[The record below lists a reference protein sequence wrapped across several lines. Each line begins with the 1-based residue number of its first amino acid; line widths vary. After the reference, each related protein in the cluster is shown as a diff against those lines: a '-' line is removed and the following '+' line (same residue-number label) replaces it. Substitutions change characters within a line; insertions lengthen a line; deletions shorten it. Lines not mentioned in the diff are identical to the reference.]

1 VPTWSKRAIG
11 AIVKLESYQDLMKKK
26 TRAKGFKLKGYLNSF
41 NFLGT
46 ITGLVLVYFGTFPSL
61 LPRGWVLQ
69 GVLSSVLFCIGYGI
83 GMVLSHF
90 IRKFNPKEP
99 PAGKRHNIKKYTYW
113 VLAVVYVLTLV
124 ASFHWQQEVRR
135 LVGQPPEYSFSI
147 IGTTFVALLLTM
159 FIILICRLI
168 RSLYLWL
175 KRIINKH
182 IPKAIAYTAAWVIS
196 VLLVIGILNGVVLS
210 GAYNVVNE
218 AFSIKN
224 GTTEEGIVQPTSPQ
238 LSGSS
243 QSMIAWDS
251 LGRQG
256 RNFVGHAKT
265 VEQLTKFNQQP
276 ATQPIRVYSG
286 LDSAANTKDRAD
298 LAVADLKRAG
308 GFDRKIIE
316 VVTTTGTGWV
326 DEEGV
331 APVEYMYNGNS
342 AIVSMQYSYLPSA
355 LSFLVD
361 QTKAKDAGRELYNAV
376 YNQALNM
383 PADKRPKVVV
393 FGESLGSFG
402 GETAFNNLA
411 SFRATSDGAVWAGP
425 PNFNIL
431 RKTATADRDA
441 GSPEILPVFQQGQ
454 NVRFAIKSSDFN
466 NPQKPWGDPKA
477 AYLENSSD
485 PIVWWSPS
493 LLFKKPGWLS
503 EPRGADVSKNT
514 HWIPIVTFW
523 TVSGDMVFST
533 GVPDGHGHKY
543 GKMPTDA
550 WSYVAPPDGW
560 NQQKTDAL
568 KAELSK

>member
-1 VPTWSKRAIG
+1 MSKR
-11 AIVKLESYQDLMKKK
+11 KLLKLNRIRSY
-26 TRAKGFKLKGYLNSF
+26 FSSY

-46 ITGLVLVYFGTFPSL
+46 VVGLILLDLSFWPSL

-69 GVLSSVLFCIGYGI
+69 GLLCGVLFCFGYGI
-83 GMVLSHF
+83 GLVLSHF
-90 IRKFNPKEP
+90 IRKFRPGEP
-99 PAGKRHNIKKYTYW
+99 SAKQKQSLKKYTF
-113 VLAVVYVLTLV
+113 VAFAVIYLVVLV
-124 ASFHWQQEVRR
+124 AGFHWQQQVRQ
-135 LVGQPPEYSFSI
+135 LVGQPPEYSFSV
-147 IGTTFVALLLTM
+147 IGTTLVALLITM
-159 FIILICRLI
+159 FILLISRLI
-168 RSLYLWL
+168 VSLYRWL
-175 KRIINKH
+175 RRLINKH
-182 IPKAIAYTAAWVIS
+182 IPKPIAYTAAWVIS
-196 VLLVIGILNGVVLS
+196 VLIVFGILNGVILNGVF
-210 GAYNVVNE
+210 GVVNE

-243 QSMIAWDS
+243 QSLITWDS

-256 RNFVGHAKT
+256 RNFVGRAKT
-265 VEQLTKFNQQP
+265 TEQLSKFSQQP
-276 ATQPIRVYSG
+276 ATQPIRIYSG
-286 LDSAANTKDRAD
+286 LNSASSTKDRAN

-376 YNQALNM
+376 YNQVLNL

-402 GETAFNNLA
+402 GETAFTNLA
-411 SFRATSDGAVWAGP
+411 SFRATSNGAVWAGP

-454 NVRFAIKSSDFN
+454 NVRFAIRPADFN
-466 NPQKPWGDPKA
+466 NPKKPWGEPKA

-493 LLFKKPGWLS
+493 LLFKKPDWLS

-550 WSYVAPPDGW
+550 WSYVAPPEGW
-560 NQQKTDAL
+560 NQQKTNEL
-568 KAELSK
+568 KALLSN